1 MKCGARLIVKIV
13 PHLLSDQLLLT
24 ERVSGLVRHVVHWA
38 LVHLEIQKSQ
48 LGKISD
54 WTVIHSNLNLLNLLN
69 LKVGLDNEDL
79 WTVNCGKCKFVQLQ
93 PPSDWSR
100 QVMSKH

>member
-1 MKCGARLIVKIV
+1 M
-13 PHLLSDQLLLT
+13 SD
-24 ERVSGLVRHVVHWA
+24 VVHWA